1 MGGPFARGGRAVS
14 LTNVVTVEAVDEK
27 AKRVLHE
34 FLSMYFDGSTHWCGS
49 STAKTVP
56 SVSLV
61 FGKIEIQDVKAKPVI
76 GVIKAQRATERKWG
90 RSTGE
95 NVKQDADWT
104 FTVWVARQHV
114 ATVDGVVCRGARLAD
129 VISDRLGALMT
140 VCRFQFTNSG
150 LKILRTTGAVSLDD
164 KGMDAFIRSRTVRIR
179 TEFAALFGSQA
190 TLELSGTY
198 VLV

>member
-1 MGGPFARGGRAVS
+1 MS

-27 AKRVLHE
+27 AKRVLQE
-34 FLSMYFDGSTHWCGS
+34 FLSMYFDGATHWCGS

-61 FGKIEIQDVKAKPVI
+61 FGKIEVQSVRSLPVI
-76 GVIKAQRATERKWG
+76 GIVKAQRATERKWG

-104 FTVWVARQHV
+104 FTVWVDRQHS
-114 ATVDGVVCRGARLAD
+114 ATVDGVICRGARLAD
-129 VISDRLGALMT
+129 VISDRLGALLT

-150 LKILRTTGAVSLDD
+150 LKILRTTGAVPLDD

-198 VLV
+198 ALV